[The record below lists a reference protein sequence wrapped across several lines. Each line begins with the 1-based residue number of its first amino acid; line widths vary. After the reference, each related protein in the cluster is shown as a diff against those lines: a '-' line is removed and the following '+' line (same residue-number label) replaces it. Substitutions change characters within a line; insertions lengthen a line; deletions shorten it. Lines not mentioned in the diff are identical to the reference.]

1 MPPSQWPDRRL
12 AGDSDKPSD
21 AMAGLVVEPE
31 ALPEPAAPASGS
43 PERHRVQWLDGIRG
57 ASAMFVV
64 LHHMWLSVWP
74 EFPRNAG
81 PWWVGWMLYGH
92 LAVAV
97 FIIVSG
103 FSLTLAPM
111 RRSGKLAGGTGRFL
125 RRRAWRILPPYWMAL
140 IFSTIITAGLL
151 QTNLGAATIIRGF
164 VVHGLLIQ
172 DAVGSFTP
180 NGAFWSI
187 AVEWQ
192 IYFVFPLILWFG
204 LKTSIRTAVLCTV
217 ALVLVAH
224 VVGSAGSPL
233 NKIDHLTPQFLAL
246 FAMGVL
252 AAYAGRAA
260 RDGNLRRPLSIAG
273 VAALGGLALVALVK
287 GSVWVVDRYFWV
299 DLIFGGGVACLI
311 AVMYSGG
318 GARARGLLSSP
329 VAMRLGLFSYSIYL
343 LHGPLVGVLDQDLLR
358 PMHLAPLVTFVLLL
372 GVGTPVILALCYGFH
387 LMFEA
392 PFLTHRDLSALR
404 SLPIVDKLASRR
416 RVRVSPAG
424 VVPPEVVTAR
434 ESTL

>member
-1 MPPSQWPDRRL
+1 MT
-12 AGDSDKPSD
+12 
-21 AMAGLVVEPE
+21 GLVVEP
-31 ALPEPAAPASGS
+31 AAPVAPAAPAAPVALAGGR
-43 PERHRVQWLDGIRG
+43 PETDRVQWLDGIRG
-57 ASAMFVV
+57 AAAMFVV
-64 LHHMWLSVWP
+64 LHHIWLSVWP

-111 RRSGKLAGGTGRFL
+111 RRGGKLAGGTSRFL

-151 QTNLGAATIIRGF
+151 QTNLGAGTISRGF

-192 IYFVFPLILWFG
+192 IYFVFPLILWAG

-224 VVGSAGSPL
+224 VMASIGSPL

-252 AAYAGRAA
+252 AAYAARAD
-260 RDGNLRRPLSIAG
+260 RDGKLRRVLATAG
-273 VAALGGLALVALVK
+273 VATLGAVALVAVYK
-287 GSVWVVDRYFWV
+287 GSVWVVNRYFWV
-299 DLIFGGGVACLI
+299 DLIFGAGIACLI
-311 AVMYSGG
+311 AVMHSGG
-318 GARARGLLSSP
+318 GPRARRVLSCP
-329 VAMRLGLFSYSIYL
+329 VAKRLGLFSYSIYL
-343 LHGPLVGVLDQDLLR
+343 LHGPLVGVLDQDVLR
-358 PMHLAPLVTFVLLL
+358 PMHLAPGVTFALLL
-372 GVGTPVILALCYGFH
+372 VVGIPVILVLCYGFH
-387 LMFEA
+387 VMFEA
-392 PFLTHRDLSALR
+392 PFLQHRDLSALR
-404 SLPIVDKLASRR
+404 RLPISRNTR
-416 RVRVSPAG
+416 CAA
-424 VVPPEVVTAR
+424 E
-434 ESTL
+434 